1 MTQMPA
7 EDIHASIAQLLAD
20 SRLEHEI
27 LPCPPELAD
36 TNIFCEHY
44 GVPLTRSANT
54 IVVKS
59 KPGERFVAC
68 VLLADS
74 KLAVNR
80 VIRKRLSARK
90 VSFASAEETRT
101 LTGMELGGVTPIG
114 LPQALSLWVDARVM
128 EQPYIVLGGGDR
140 NSKIKV
146 DPAIFNHIPGV
157 EIVPELAEPRE

>member
-1 MTQMPA
+1 MTLTSSDDLRA
-7 EDIHASIAQLLAD
+7 VIARVLGD
-20 SRLEHEI
+20 SSLEHEI
-27 LPCPPELAD
+27 MPCPPELAD
-36 TNIFCEHY
+36 TNVFCEHY
-44 GVPLTRSANT
+44 GVPLAQSANT
-54 IVVKS
+54 IVVKA
-59 KPGERFVAC
+59 KPGDRFVAC

-90 VSFASAEETRT
+90 VSFASTEETRA

-114 LPQALSLWVDARVM
+114 LPLDLTLWVDARVM

-146 DPAIFNHIPGV
+146 DPAIFNHIDGA
-157 EIVPELAEPRE
+157 EIVPELAELR